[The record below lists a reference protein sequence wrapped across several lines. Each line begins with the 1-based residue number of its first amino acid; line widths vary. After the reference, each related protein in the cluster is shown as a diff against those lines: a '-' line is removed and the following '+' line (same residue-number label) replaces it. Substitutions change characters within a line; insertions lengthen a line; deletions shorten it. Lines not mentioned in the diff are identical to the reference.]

1 MRQTDRGRKRP
12 GRRFDDKTKY
22 ARLLALPVAV
32 VLIMLIVILVM
43 DKKPGSSKN
52 TEDTTISETSDI
64 SIEGDTESNADGN
77 TEDSSIEPDNNEY
90 NHDFSAYEL
99 QKDANP
105 QVNEL
110 ISTYFQAKVDQDA
123 NALYKVFGKEED
135 ERLEER
141 KQQLKDEAVYIED
154 YQDITCYT
162 KAGMTDDSYVVYVTY
177 DVKFR
182 RVDTLAPGLMWCYVV
197 KNDNGDYII
206 RENVV
211 GDEADYVVGQNQTE
225 DVRLL
230 STQVNE
236 RLKQA
241 IESDS
246 LLAGIYKDLSNGAIV
261 STSEDEENADS
272 QVVIGAG
279 ADASSDTGDGNTG
292 EDASEETT
300 GETAEESSEKAQTE
314 AAGDTSDAAV
324 AIQ

>member
-1 MRQTDRGRKRP
+1 
-12 GRRFDDKTKY
+12 
-22 ARLLALPVAV
+22 
-32 VLIMLIVILVM
+32 M

-52 TEDTTISETSDI
+52 TEDTTVSEASDI
-64 SIEGDTESNADGN
+64 SIEGDTESSTDDA
-77 TEDSSIEPDNNEY
+77 SIEPDNNEY
-90 NHDFSAYEL
+90 NQDFSAYEL

-110 ISTYFQAKVDQDA
+110 ISTYFQAKVDEDA
-123 NALYKVFGKEED
+123 QMLYKVFGKEED
-135 ERLEER
+135 DRIEER

-211 GDEADYVVGQNQTE
+211 GDEADYVASQNQTE

-246 LLAGIYKDLSNGAIV
+246 LLAGIYKDLSNGAVV
-261 STSEDEENADS
+261 STSEDEKNADS
-272 QVVIGAG
+272 QVMIGDG
-279 ADASSDTGDGNTG
+279 ADASSGTG
-292 EDASEETT
+292 EETT
-300 GETAEESSEKAQTE
+300 GADAAEGTTGETSAEGTEETQTE
-314 AAGDTSDAAV
+314 AAGDSSDAAV

>member
-1 MRQTDRGRKRP
+1 MRQTVRGRKRP
-12 GRRFDDKTKY
+12 GRRSDDKTKY
-22 ARLLALPVAV
+22 ARLLAIPAAV
-32 VLIMLIVILVM
+32 VLVLLVVILVM

-52 TEDTTISETSDI
+52 TEDTTVSEASDI
-64 SIEGDTESNADGN
+64 SIEGDTESSVDDA
-77 TEDSSIEPDNNEY
+77 SIEPDNNEY
-90 NHDFSAYEL
+90 NQDFSAYEL

-123 NALYKVFGKEED
+123 QMLYKVFGKEED
-135 ERLEER
+135 DRIEER

-162 KAGMTDDSYVVYVTY
+162 KAGMTDESYVVYVTY

-211 GDEADYVVGQNQTE
+211 GDEADYVASQNQTE

-246 LLAGIYKDLSNGAIV
+246 LLAGIYKDLSNGAVV
-261 STSEDEENADS
+261 SSSEEGADS
-272 QVVIGAG
+272 QVMIGDG
-279 ADASSDTGDGNTG
+279 ADASSGAG
-292 EDASEETT
+292 EETAGADAAEGT
-300 GETAEESSEKAQTE
+300 AGETPAEGTEEAQTE
-314 AAGDTSDAAV
+314 AAGDSSDAAV

>member
-1 MRQTDRGRKRP
+1 MRRDNHGRKRS
-12 GRRFDDKTKY
+12 GKGFDDKTKY
-22 ARLLALPVAV
+22 ARLLAIPAAIVI
-32 VLIMLIVILVM
+32 VLLIVILVM
-43 DKKPGSSKN
+43 DKKPGNSKPVSDS
-52 TEDTTISETSDI
+52 TVSDVSSDI
-64 SIEGDTESNADGN
+64 SIED
-77 TEDSSIEPDNNEY
+77 DSQSSSDDDSVEPDNKEY
-90 NHDFSAYEL
+90 NQDFSAYEL
-99 QKDANP
+99 QKDAYP

-110 ISTYFQAKVDQDA
+110 ISTYFQAKVDQDVQ
-123 NALYKVFGKEED
+123 ALYKVFGKEED
-135 ERLEER
+135 DRMDER

-211 GDEADYVVGQNQTE
+211 GDEADYVAGQNQTE

-246 LLAGIYKDLSNGAIV
+246 LLAGIYKDLSNGAVV
-261 STSEDEENADS
+261 SGAEDEENADS
-272 QVVIGAG
+272 QVMIGDG
-279 ADASSDTGDGNTG
+279 SDISSDAGEENT
-292 EDASEETT
+292 DDTAAEETT
-300 GETAEESSEKAQTE
+300 VEETAAEESQEAQTQ
-314 AAGDTSDAAV
+314 AAGDSSDAAV
-324 AIQ
+324 SIQ

>member
-1 MRQTDRGRKRP
+1 MKQTVRGRKRP
-12 GRRFDDKTKY
+12 VRRSDDKTKY
-22 ARLLALPVAV
+22 ARLLAIPAAI
-32 VLIMLIVILVM
+32 VLVLLIVILVM

-52 TEDTTISETSDI
+52 TEDTTVSEASDI
-64 SIEGDTESNADGN
+64 SIEGDTESSTDDA
-77 TEDSSIEPDNNEY
+77 SIEPDNNEY
-90 NHDFSAYEL
+90 NQDFSAYEL

-110 ISTYFQAKVDQDA
+110 ISTYFQAKVDEDA
-123 NALYKVFGKEED
+123 QMLYKVFGKEED
-135 ERLEER
+135 DRIEER

-211 GDEADYVVGQNQTE
+211 GDEADYVASQNQTE

-246 LLAGIYKDLSNGAIV
+246 LLAGIYKDLSNGAVV
-261 STSEDEENADS
+261 STSEDEKNADS
-272 QVVIGAG
+272 QVMIGDG
-279 ADASSDTGDGNTG
+279 ADASSGTG
-292 EDASEETT
+292 EETT
-300 GETAEESSEKAQTE
+300 GADAAEGTTGETPAEGTEETQTETAE
-314 AAGDTSDAAV
+314 DNSDAAV

>member
-1 MRQTDRGRKRP
+1 MRRDNHGRKRS
-12 GRRFDDKTKY
+12 GKGFDDKTKY
-22 ARLLALPVAV
+22 ARLLAIPAAIVI
-32 VLIMLIVILVM
+32 VLLIVILVM
-43 DKKPGSSKN
+43 DKKPGSSKPVSDS
-52 TEDTTISETSDI
+52 TVSDVSSDI
-64 SIEGDTESNADGN
+64 SIEDDSQSSADD
-77 TEDSSIEPDNNEY
+77 DSVEPDNKEY
-90 NHDFSAYEL
+90 NQDFSAYEL
-99 QKDANP
+99 QKDAYP

-110 ISTYFQAKVDQDA
+110 ISTYFQAKVDQDVQT
-123 NALYKVFGKEED
+123 LYKVFGKEED
-135 ERLEER
+135 DRMDER

-211 GDEADYVVGQNQTE
+211 GDEADYVAGQNQTE

-246 LLAGIYKDLSNGAIV
+246 LLAGIYKDLSNGAVV
-261 STSEDEENADS
+261 SGAEDDENADS
-272 QVVIGAG
+272 QVMIGDGSEFSTDAG
-279 ADASSDTGDGNTG
+279 AENT
-292 EDASEETT
+292 DSAAEETT
-300 GETAEESSEKAQTE
+300 AEETAAEESQEAQTQ
-314 AAGDTSDAAV
+314 AAGDSSDAAV
-324 AIQ
+324 SIQ

>member
-1 MRQTDRGRKRP
+1 MRQTVRGRKRP
-12 GRRFDDKTKY
+12 GRRSDDKTKY
-22 ARLLALPVAV
+22 ARLLAIPVAV
-32 VLIMLIVILVM
+32 VLVLLVVILVM

-52 TEDTTISETSDI
+52 TEDTTVSETSDI
-64 SIEGDTESNADGN
+64 SIEGDTESSAGDG
-77 TEDSSIEPDNNEY
+77 TEDASVEPDNNEY
-90 NHDFSAYEL
+90 NQDFSAYEL
-99 QKDANP
+99 QKDVNP

-123 NALYKVFGKEED
+123 QALYKVFGKGED
-135 ERLEER
+135 DRLEER

-211 GDEADYVVGQNQTE
+211 GDEADYVAEQNRTE

-246 LLAGIYKDLSNGAIV
+246 LLAGIYKDLSNGAVV

-272 QVVIGAG
+272 QVMIGGG
-279 ADASSDTGDGNTG
+279 ADASSDAGTDNTDESG
-292 EDASEETT
+292 AAEATD
-300 GETAEESSEKAQTE
+300 ETAAESAEEAQTE
-314 AAGDTSDAAV
+314 AAGDSSDAAV
-324 AIQ
+324 TIQ

>member
-1 MRQTDRGRKRP
+1 MRQNNHGRKRS
-12 GRRFDDKTKY
+12 GKGFDDKTKY
-22 ARLLALPVAV
+22 ARLLAIPAAIVI
-32 VLIMLIVILVM
+32 VLLIVILVM
-43 DKKPGSSKN
+43 DKKPGSSKPV
-52 TEDTTISETSDI
+52 SD
-64 SIEGDTESNADGN
+64 STVSDD
-77 TEDSSIEPDNNEY
+77 DSQSSSDDDSVEPDNKEY
-90 NHDFSAYEL
+90 NQDFSAYEL
-99 QKDANP
+99 QKDAYP

-110 ISTYFQAKVDQDA
+110 ISTYFQAKVDQDVQT
-123 NALYKVFGKEED
+123 LYKVFGKEED
-135 ERLEER
+135 DRMDER

-211 GDEADYVVGQNQTE
+211 GDEADYVAGQNQTE

-246 LLAGIYKDLSNGAIV
+246 LLAGIYKDLSNGAVV
-261 STSEDEENADS
+261 SGAEDDENADS
-272 QVVIGAG
+272 QVMIGDGSEVSTDAG
-279 ADASSDTGDGNTG
+279 AENT
-292 EDASEETT
+292 DSAAEETT
-300 GETAEESSEKAQTE
+300 AEETAAEESQEAQTQ
-314 AAGDTSDAAV
+314 AAGDSSDAAV
-324 AIQ
+324 SIQ

>member
-1 MRQTDRGRKRP
+1 MLV
-12 GRRFDDKTKY
+12 
-22 ARLLALPVAV
+22 LLV
-32 VLIMLIVILVM
+32 VILVM
-43 DKKPGSSKN
+43 DKKPGSSK
-52 TEDTTISETSDI
+52 TIEDITVSEASDI
-64 SIEGDTESNADGN
+64 SIEGDTESGAEGSTD
-77 TEDSSIEPDNNEY
+77 DASIEPDNNEY
-90 NHDFSAYEL
+90 NQDFSAYEL

-123 NALYKVFGKEED
+123 QLLYKVFGKEED
-135 ERLEER
+135 DRIEER
-141 KQQLKDEAVYIED
+141 KLQLKDEAVYIED

-211 GDEADYVVGQNQTE
+211 GDEADYVASQNQTE

-246 LLAGIYKDLSNGAIV
+246 LLAGIYKDLSNGAVV

-272 QVVIGAG
+272 QVMIGDG
-279 ADASSDTGDGNTG
+279 ADASSGTG
-292 EDASEETT
+292 EETT
-300 GETAEESSEKAQTE
+300 GADAAEGTTGETPAEGTEETQTE
-314 AAGDTSDAAV
+314 AAGDNSDAAV